1 MFLVPEDFPPSPV
14 PSDSRLLPGELPFTV
29 FGQFGAGKL
38 DIRVFDQ
45 DSWWVDRW
53 GCAHELRSMS
63 SDYRAN
69 VLNFL
74 YRYADE
80 YHHATI
86 VRAALQAEVDIA
98 RGLEPLPCL
107 DAARIN
113 AQTPAQ
119 WLESTVLVRGLRAL
133 AGVSS

>member
-1 MFLVPEDFPPSPV
+1 MTEELLPSPV
-14 PSDSRLLPGELPFTV
+14 PSDSRLLPGELPFTA
-29 FGQFGAGKL
+29 FGQFGVGKL

-45 DSWWVDRW
+45 DSWWVDRL
-53 GCAHELRSMS
+53 GRAHELRQMS
-63 SDYRAN
+63 DEYRAN

-74 YRYADE
+74 YCFAED

-86 VRAALQAEVDIA
+86 VRAALQAEADTA
-98 RGLEPLPCL
+98 RGLEPLASL

-113 AQTPAQ
+113 AQTPVQ

-133 AGVSS
+133 ANKTA